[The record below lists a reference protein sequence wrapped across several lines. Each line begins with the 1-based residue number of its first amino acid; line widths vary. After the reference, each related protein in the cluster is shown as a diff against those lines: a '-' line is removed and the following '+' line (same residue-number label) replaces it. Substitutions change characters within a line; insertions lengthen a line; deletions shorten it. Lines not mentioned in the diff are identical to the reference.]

1 MSKYPYI
8 GKTSDGTV
16 ALFSSKKTGARI
28 TGEVPTLFEYSNYW
42 NENAFADVGYHYL
55 ANSYGKCE
63 SQEHADF
70 ICKLAENSDFNIC
83 SDYSYSRVMRQTFF
97 CFYSGDLYFFN
108 ESLASDEGR
117 KLITLPLPPSKKEI
131 PSTQVVES
139 EQASKSDQVKNPKHY
154 QFFYGL
160 EAIEIIAASMTRE
173 QFYGYCLGNKLKYR
187 LRAGEKDNLQ
197 QDIDKSNFYGE
208 LYEIHKDKCK

>member
-8 GKTSDGTV
+8 G
-16 ALFSSKKTGARI
+16 R
-28 TGEVPTLFEYSNYW
+28 GELTDVNYLVYSNDCFYSFD
-42 NENAFADVGYHYL
+42 NEDFYQNINQGNLKNITREYL
-55 ANSYGKCE
+55 TDTYGKCE
-63 SQEHADF
+63 SKEHADF
-70 ICKLAENSDFNIC
+70 ICKLARVHGIPYTNDYGEYHQWFNFGHGCLDF
-83 SDYSYSRVMRQTFF
+83 Y
-97 CFYSGDLYFFN
+97 GDI
-108 ESLASDEGR
+108 LASSDGER
-117 KLITLPLPPSKKEI
+117 LITLPLPPIKKEI

-139 EQASKSDQVKNPKHY
+139 EQASKTDHVKNPKHY
-154 QFFYGL
+154 QFFDGL
-160 EAIEIIAASMTRE
+160 EAIEIIATSMTRE